1 MKNEITTKMSPE
13 GLEVANAYLEHG
25 NIPDTALALA
35 VDENTVSDLL
45 SKREVKTYIDNV
57 YLDKSKLDF
66 ISKASKGKYYSWDD
80 RNKVLDNL
88 GNESFIQ
95 NIKEVKKFRHIM
107 GFLLILLFLLFTEW
121 SLRKRKGL
129 S

>member
-88 GNESFIQ
+88 GNDSFIQ
-95 NIKEVKKFRHIM
+95 NIKEVKKFRHII
-107 GFLLILLFLLFTEW
+107 GFLLILLTLLFTEW
-121 SLRKRKGL
+121 LLRKRKGL